1 MNTFKLNK
9 HLESLITY
17 YLPDKDKLEKMGYLF
32 YLFSDKTRLKI
43 LFGLSISEMC
53 VGDISFTT
61 KLNRTTVSH
70 QLTLMKKEGL
80 VKSRNE
86 GKLKVYYISN
96 KLLTDVLKL
105 GAEYIL
111 QS

>member
-9 HLESLITY
+9 HIESLITY
-17 YLPDKDKLEKMGYLF
+17 YLPNNDKLEKMGYLF

-61 KLNRTTVSH
+61 NLNRTTVSH

-86 GKLKVYYISN
+86 GKLKVYSISN

>member
-9 HLESLITY
+9 HIESLITY
-17 YLPDKDKLEKMGYLF
+17 YLPNNDKLEKMGDLF

-61 KLNRTTVSH
+61 NLNRTTVSH

-80 VKSRNE
+80 VKFRNE
-86 GKLKVYYISN
+86 GKLKIYSISN
-96 KLLTDVLKL
+96 HILTEVLKL